1 MNEFSK
7 RVAQNIKRIPEG
19 KVATYGLIAM
29 LSGNPRASRIV
40 GYLTHS
46 LKEDLP
52 FHRVVFKD
60 GHICEGSPF
69 GHPEIQRDMLRQE
82 GVAFLPNGCVDLE
95 KSLWLTQE

>member
-7 RVAQNIKRIPEG
+7 NAADNIRRIPSG
-19 KVATYGLIAM
+19 KVATYGLIAL

-46 LKEDLP
+46 LKEELP

-60 GHICEGSPF
+60 GRICEGSPF
-69 GHPEIQRDMLRQE
+69 GHPEIQRQMLKAE
-82 GVAFLPNGCVDLE
+82 GVFFLPDGRVDME
-95 KSLWLTQE
+95 KSLWAGD